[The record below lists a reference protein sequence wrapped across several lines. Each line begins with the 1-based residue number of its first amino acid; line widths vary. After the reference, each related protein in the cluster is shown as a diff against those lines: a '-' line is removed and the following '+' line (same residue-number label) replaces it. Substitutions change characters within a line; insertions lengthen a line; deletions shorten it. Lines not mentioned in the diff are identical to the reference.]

1 MQYDLIKQLIGY
13 YEQDVQDYTDH
24 LENDRDEHS
33 DYYEGQLGQLIL
45 VIEDLKLLKKELQIN
60 DEKKTR
66 EK

>member
-1 MQYDLIKQLIGY
+1 MHDDLLKQLIGY

-60 DEKKTR
+60 DD
-66 EK
+66 